1 MNAHFFFLFSL
12 IIFNSIFCQN
22 NFEIS
27 EVQEEWDPFQLVSY
41 VKTNGLDHQF
51 IDPNGYLEDES
62 EINSIKEKLATLKNL
77 GVNTVFIIIK
87 KLNADYALTRTGLK
101 FFLNE
106 FEYYY
111 TKEFNENKESLLF
124 ICYTIEDER
133 SLFRI
138 GEKIED
144 NLSEDEANKI
154 QARQLSKVR
163 DELYGK
169 VINNVLKDTIYY
181 MDKCDDCVTFWVGIG
196 FFIFAGAAIVVLL
209 IIQLIIC
216 IRGKQIS
223 DEEKRKVN
231 LMSAFLS
238 NYKTNR
244 NVVDEVCI
252 LCLHSILPKTREAN
266 KYNQLNDSNSID
278 LNPPK
283 KQKCGHSFH
292 QKCLEDWILLEDDIC
307 PLCIEK
313 IDKEDTVEK
322 MQKKLVDIQSRL
334 HKVFNE
340 LNFRFENNKL
350 KYKFSSDFHS
360 GDLTQLN

>member
-1 MNAHFFFLFSL
+1 MNVQIFCFISL
-12 IIFNSIFCQN
+12 IILNSIFCQN
-22 NFEIS
+22 FEIT
-27 EVQEEWDPFQLVSY
+27 EVLDEWDPFQLVSY
-41 VKTNGLDHQF
+41 VKTNNLDPQF
-51 IDPNGYLEDES
+51 IDPNEYLKNET
-62 EINSIKEKLATLKNL
+62 EINEIKEKITVLKNL
-77 GVNTVFIIIK
+77 DVHTVFIIIK
-87 KLNADYALTRTGLK
+87 KLNADYALTRTGLE

-111 TKEFNENKESLLF
+111 SKEFNKVKETLLL

-138 GEKIED
+138 GERIGD

-163 DELYGK
+163 DGKYGK
-169 VINNVLKDTIYY
+169 VINSVLNDTIYF

-196 FFIFAGAAIVVLL
+196 FFIFAGTAVVVLL
-209 IIQLIIC
+209 IIQLVIC

-238 NYKTNR
+238 NYKNNR
-244 NVVDEVCI
+244 DIVDEVCI
-252 LCLHSILPKTREAN
+252 LCLHSIIPKDKDIN
-266 KYNQLNDSNSID
+266 KFNQLNDSHSIS
-278 LNPPK
+278 LNPSK
-283 KQKCGHSFH
+283 KLVCGHSFH
-292 QKCLEDWILLEDDIC
+292 QKCFEDWVLLEDDIC

-340 LNFRFENNKL
+340 LLFRFENNKL

-360 GDLTQLN
+360 GDLTELN